1 MGFVIMTDKRHKFP
15 KGNNVGKQFSAD
27 YQAEP
32 KAKSEGRKRAK
43 TMRELANLFGAGVPS
58 EKIVEAYL
66 KVYPE
71 LSKEEISNDLIV
83 IAGQYH
89 KAQTEKDTNAARY
102 ITDLKGETKSNVEV
116 TAPIQIVFSQKCK
129 NL

>member
-1 MGFVIMTDKRHKFP
+1 MVKREQHQNSLKNL
-15 KGNNVGKQFSAD
+15 KMFSSS
-27 YQAEP
+27 YQP
-32 KAKSEGRKRAK
+32 SGKAKSEGKRKAQ

-71 LSKEEISNDLIV
+71 LSKEEVSNDLIV

-89 KAQTEKDTNAARY
+89 KAQTEKDTSAARY

>member
-1 MGFVIMTDKRHKFP
+1 MGKREKHENSLKNL
-15 KGNNVGKQFSAD
+15 KMFSSS
-27 YQAEP
+27 YQP
-32 KAKSEGRKRAK
+32 SGKAKSEGKRKAQ

>member
-1 MGFVIMTDKRHKFP
+1 MVKREQHQNSLKNL
-15 KGNNVGKQFSAD
+15 KMFSSS
-27 YQAEP
+27 YQP
-32 KAKSEGRKRAK
+32 SGKAKSEGKRKAQ
-43 TMRELANLFGAGVPS
+43 TMRDLANMFGAGVPS

-71 LSKEEISNDLIV
+71 LNKEEISNDLIV

>member
-1 MGFVIMTDKRHKFP
+1 MVKREKHENSLKNL
-15 KGNNVGKQFSAD
+15 KMFSSS
-27 YQAEP
+27 YQP
-32 KAKSEGRKRAK
+32 SGKAKSEGKRKAQ

-71 LSKEEISNDLIV
+71 LNKEEISNDLIV

>member
-1 MGFVIMTDKRHKFP
+1 M
-15 KGNNVGKQFSAD
+15 FSSS
-27 YQAEP
+27 YQP
-32 KAKSEGRKRAK
+32 SGKAKSEGKRKAQ

-71 LSKEEISNDLIV
+71 LSKEEISNDLLV

-116 TAPIQIVFSQKCK
+116 TAPIQIVFSEKCK
-129 NL
+129 GL

>member
-1 MGFVIMTDKRHKFP
+1 MVETKEKRFNFKNQKKFT
-15 KGNNVGKQFSAD
+15 SE
-27 YQAEP
+27 YQP
-32 KAKSEGRKRAK
+32 SGKAKSEGKRKAQ

-58 EKIVEAYL
+58 EKIVDAYI

-71 LSKEEISNDLIV
+71 LSKEEISNDLLV
-83 IAGQYH
+83 VAGQYH

-116 TAPIQIVFSQKCK
+116 TAPIQIVFNEKCR

>member
-1 MGFVIMTDKRHKFP
+1 MVKREQHQNSLKNL
-15 KGNNVGKQFSAD
+15 KMFSSS
-27 YQAEP
+27 YQP
-32 KAKSEGRKRAK
+32 SGKAKSEGKRKAQ

>member
-1 MGFVIMTDKRHKFP
+1 MVKREKHENSLKNL
-15 KGNNVGKQFSAD
+15 KMFSSS
-27 YQAEP
+27 YQP
-32 KAKSEGRKRAK
+32 SGKAKSEGKRKAQ

-71 LSKEEISNDLIV
+71 LNKEEISNDLIV

-89 KAQTEKDTNAARY
+89 KAQTEKDTSAARY

>member
-1 MGFVIMTDKRHKFP
+1 MVKREQHQNSLKNL
-15 KGNNVGKQFSAD
+15 KLFSSS
-27 YQAEP
+27 YQP
-32 KAKSEGRKRAK
+32 SGKAKSEGKRKAQ

-58 EKIVEAYL
+58 EKIIEAYL

-71 LSKEEISNDLIV
+71 LNKKEISNDLLV

>member
-1 MGFVIMTDKRHKFP
+1 MVKREKHENSLKNLKMFT
-15 KGNNVGKQFSAD
+15 SE
-27 YQAEP
+27 YQP
-32 KAKSEGRKRAK
+32 SGKAKSEGKRKAQ

-71 LSKEEISNDLIV
+71 LSKEEVSNDLIV

>member
-1 MGFVIMTDKRHKFP
+1 MVKREQHQNSLKNL
-15 KGNNVGKQFSAD
+15 KMFSSS
-27 YQAEP
+27 YQP
-32 KAKSEGRKRAK
+32 SGKAKSEGKRKAQ

-71 LSKEEISNDLIV
+71 LNKEEISNDLIV

-89 KAQTEKDTNAARY
+89 KAQTEEDTSAARY

>member
-1 MGFVIMTDKRHKFP
+1 MVDTKEKRFNFKNQKKFT
-15 KGNNVGKQFSAD
+15 SE
-27 YQAEP
+27 YQP
-32 KAKSEGRKRAK
+32 SGKAKSEGKRKAQ

-71 LSKEEISNDLIV
+71 LSKEEVSNDLIV

>member
-1 MGFVIMTDKRHKFP
+1 
-15 KGNNVGKQFSAD
+15 
-27 YQAEP
+27 
-32 KAKSEGRKRAK
+32 
-43 TMRELANLFGAGVPS
+43 MREIANMFGAGVPS
-58 EKIVEAYL
+58 EKIVEAYI

-71 LSKEEISNDLIV
+71 LNKEEISNDLLV
-83 IAGQYH
+83 VAGQYH

>member
-1 MGFVIMTDKRHKFP
+1 MVKREQHQNSLKNL
-15 KGNNVGKQFSAD
+15 KMFSSS
-27 YQAEP
+27 YQP
-32 KAKSEGRKRAK
+32 SGKAKSEGKRKAQ

-89 KAQTEKDTNAARY
+89 KAQTEKDTSAARY